1 VAKLDI
7 LAAGQWGIELIGC
20 GAPNRPHSEVIIPPA
35 RACSCC
41 LDRARIGGTT
51 NVMKTNTEI
60 SDSALKDALS
70 LQDAFLSDLSK
81 QQNDVT
87 FFLVNGVRLTGKVAA
102 FDRFVVLVQDSVTQM
117 VYKHAISTIVP
128 NLTHATAS
136 SESQAGKR
144 APEIVRRPRP
154 RAVAAG

>member
-1 VAKLDI
+1 
-7 LAAGQWGIELIGC
+7 
-20 GAPNRPHSEVIIPPA
+20 
-35 RACSCC
+35 
-41 LDRARIGGTT
+41 
-51 NVMKTNTEI
+51 MKTNTE
-60 SDSALKDALS
+60 SLDSALKDALS

-128 NLTHATAS
+128 NVTQATAS
-136 SESQAGKR
+136 SESQFGKR